1 MAIALISSGIRPG
14 FNSELFLQE
23 LELMN
28 TMQKGF
34 TLIELMIVVAIVG
47 ILAAVAIPAYQDY
60 TIRAQVSEGLSLA
73 SAAKAAVVESYG
85 SNGDWP
91 ANNTAAGVGTA
102 TNIVGKYV
110 TGVAVAG
117 NLVTVTFGGNANS
130 AISGNTLFFTAGL
143 SGNGDVA
150 WQCGSKAMPTSVTAT
165 GTGVTAFAGALGGGS
180 LAQKYRPAECRG

>member
-1 MAIALISSGIRPG
+1 
-14 FNSELFLQE
+14 
-23 LELMN
+23 MN

-91 ANNTAAGVGTA
+91 EGNTAAGLGA
-102 TNIVGKYV
+102 SDDIKGKYV
-110 TGVAVAG
+110 SSVEVAANV
-117 NLVTVTFGGNANS
+117 VTVTFGQSSNS
-130 AISGNTLFFTAGL
+130 AISGDTLIFTAGL
-143 SGNGDVA
+143 SVNNDVS
-150 WQCGSKAMPTSVTAT
+150 WQCGSKEMPDDITEGTTGFAT
-165 GTGVTAFAGALGGGS
+165 TGEGGS
-180 LAQKYRPAECRG
+180 VEQKYRPAECRG

>member
-1 MAIALISSGIRPG
+1 
-14 FNSELFLQE
+14 
-23 LELMN
+23 MN

-91 ANNTAAGVGTA
+91 ANNEAAGLGA
-102 TNIVGKYV
+102 SEEIKGKYV
-110 TGVAVAG
+110 ASVEVEANV
-117 NLVTVTFGGNANS
+117 VTVTFGQEANS
-130 AISGNTLFFTAGL
+130 AITTNNTLIFTAGL
-143 SGNGDVA
+143 SANGDVA
-150 WQCGSKAMPTSVTAT
+150 WQCGSKPMAEGITA
-165 GTGVTAFAGALGGGS
+165 GTTAFATTGAGGS
-180 LAQKYRPAECRG
+180 VLQKYRPAECRG